1 MTNIGNQLNIG
12 GKGRIGSLSSVV
24 FKKTPATYAGGLRC
38 ISRT

>member
-12 GKGRIGSLSSVV
+12 GKGRTGFVSSVV
-24 FKKTPATYAGGLRC
+24 SKKTPAAYAGGLRC